1 MTVVAVNIEPRSP
14 LEEWVSFWKGT
25 GAGEVLWGQDV
36 NGTTVRDYR
45 LVALGTE
52 VIVTLWTEGPR
63 VTARTG
69 HHSARH
75 HPGDKGRRFQSLRAA
90 RRGPSAL
97 LLIPWLTYL
106 RAGGSSAGKDPV
118 GVRE

>member
-14 LEEWVSFWKGT
+14 LDEWVSFWKGT

-52 VIVTLWTEGPR
+52 VIVD
-63 VTARTG
+63 RTG
-69 HHSARH
+69 SIVFRNDGAAGYKRLKSEI
-75 HPGDKGRRFQSLRAA
+75 DK
-90 RRGPSAL
+90 AL
-97 LLIPWLTYL
+97 
-106 RAGGSSAGKDPV
+106 
-118 GVRE
+118 